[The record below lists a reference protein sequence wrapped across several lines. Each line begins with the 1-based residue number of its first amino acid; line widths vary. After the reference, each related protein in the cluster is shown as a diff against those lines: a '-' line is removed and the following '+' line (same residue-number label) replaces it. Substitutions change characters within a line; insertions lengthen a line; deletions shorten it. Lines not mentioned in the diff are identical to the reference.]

1 MTVAQTKEK
10 FFHLT
15 LLTLF
20 AVFFTIPIVGLF
32 MFDCKFYPS
41 KRFASL
47 LLLFFHGAG
56 GMG

>member
-1 MTVAQTKEK
+1 MTVAQTREK
-10 FFHLT
+10 FFHLA

-32 MFDCKFYPS
+32 LFDSKFYPP